1 MSFPSCSNQAAL
13 LMNSPDEYLVKVKAH
28 VQLHATQKAIDDTF
42 GEDDDGDM
50 SSVDSMDDDSDDD
63 AHGLE
68 L

>member
-1 MSFPSCSNQAAL
+1 
-13 LMNSPDEYLVKVKAH
+13 MNSPDEYLVKVKAH